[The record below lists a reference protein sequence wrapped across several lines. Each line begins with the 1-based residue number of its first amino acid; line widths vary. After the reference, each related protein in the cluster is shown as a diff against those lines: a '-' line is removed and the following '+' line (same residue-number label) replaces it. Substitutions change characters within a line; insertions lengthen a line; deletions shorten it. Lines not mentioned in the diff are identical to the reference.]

1 MDSPSEPSGP
11 GRIGGRKDLSRNA
24 PLARLLTAT
33 LAVAVGITLVAPPAA
48 AAPAQ
53 PTIAAAAQAQVAA
66 LPAAALAQTT
76 AAATQAPT
84 APSKSFF
91 KTGKGALAG
100 ALLAGMLGY
109 TVYSF
114 SNDRVK
120 SPAK

>member
-1 MDSPSEPSGP
+1 LLEPSGH

-24 PLARLLTAT
+24 PLARLLAAT
-33 LAVAVGITLVAPPAA
+33 LAVLVGITLTAAPVA

-53 PTIAAAAQAQVAA
+53 PTIAAAAKAQVDAV
-66 LPAAALAQTT
+66 PAASLAQT
-76 AAATQAPT
+76 AAAPAQAPA

-91 KTGKGALAG
+91 KSGKGAFAG
-100 ALLAGMLGY
+100 VLLAGMLGY